1 MDSLHTIGFYVSA
14 ALAVIGGLFVAFLS
28 NRLRRAAALA
38 IAGLGVAGLYLFLS
52 AGVASVAALVCFGG
66 SALLLA
72 RRDYRSIESA
82 VGSRWR
88 QAGAV
93 AAAGLFAL
101 LAYSAFRGSFAHGG
115 STEDGS
121 VGGLLFTPDAPATLA
136 IGGLVLMG
144 LVGATAAWRARDRGR
159 GA

>member
-14 ALAVIGGLFVAFLS
+14 ALAVIGGLLVAFLS
-28 NRLRRAAALA
+28 NRLRRAGALA
-38 IAGLGVAGLYLFLS
+38 VAGLGVAGIYLSLS
-52 AGVASVAALVCFGG
+52 AGVAALAALVCFGG

-72 RRDYRSIESA
+72 RRDYRTIEAA
-82 VGSRWR
+82 VSSRWR

-93 AAAGLFAL
+93 GAAALFAI
-101 LAYSAFRGSFAHGG
+101 LAYSAFRGSFAH
-115 STEDGS
+115 SVSMDGTP
-121 VGGLLFTPDAPATLA
+121 VGALLFTHDAPATLA
-136 IGGLVLMG
+136 VGGLVLVG